1 MTKKKIG
8 DGRWNRRNVK
18 VGLSAAMLIVAGIL
32 GYRHLA
38 GADDSAGPEVMASL
52 QDKTWKVECT
62 ACGEAY
68 TMPAAE
74 YMALVE
80 DRSAEAAGIVCD
92 RCGAS
97 AAWRADRPIEYT
109 DEQWKAGWVGRD
121 VLISDLKAWHK
132 AHPEA
137 ESVAA
142 NPDGEDE

>member
-1 MTKKKIG
+1 MAKNQSG
-8 DGRWNRRNVK
+8 DGRWNRRSLK
-18 VGLSAAMLIVAGIL
+18 VGLSAAMLITAGIL

-38 GADDSAGPEVMASL
+38 GADDSAGHEVMASL
-52 QDKTWKVECT
+52 QDKTWNVECA

-80 DRSAEAAGIVCD
+80 DCSVEAAGIVCD

-109 DEQWKAGWVGRD
+109 NEQWKAGWAGRD
-121 VLISDLKAWHK
+121 VLISELKAYHK

-137 ESVAA
+137 EQVAA
-142 NPDGEDE
+142 NPEGDEE